1 MRGGWHLPSHGMIT
15 PRRWSGNS
23 SSVVWAMLRTD
34 L

>member
-1 MRGGWHLPSHGMIT
+1 MIT